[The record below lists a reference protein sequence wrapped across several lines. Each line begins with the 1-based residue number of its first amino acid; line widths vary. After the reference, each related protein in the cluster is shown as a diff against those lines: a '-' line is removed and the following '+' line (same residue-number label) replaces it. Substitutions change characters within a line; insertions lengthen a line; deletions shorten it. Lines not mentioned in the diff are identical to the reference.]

1 MSQQQLV
8 PEPQDGSS
16 SDSQGNEEIYKRPY
30 KSARSS
36 NMPKD
41 EHPSTFEETIPPFSY
56 RAQDRVTQ
64 NTPDLRSGAHFHET
78 NVHERQSRRRRF
90 SPDGDALEN
99 GYQPYRQQQR
109 VYNQV
114 PPWARPQQHKNRHV
128 LRWIVMLILA
138 IILIKPLLILIGG
151 LFLAGLTLLGFIILI
166 PLIVLGALL
175 LAGLVLAIL
184 GIVLGRAVWR
194 GIWRW

>member
-1 MSQQQLV
+1 VSQQQLV

-16 SDSQGNEEIYKRPY
+16 SNSQGNEEIYKRPY
-30 KSARSS
+30 KSARSG

-41 EHPSTFEETIPPFSY
+41 EHPSTFEETIPPYSY
-56 RAQDRVTQ
+56 RAQDRVAQ
-64 NTPDLRSGAHFHET
+64 NTPDPANTAHFYET
-78 NVHERQSRRRRF
+78 NARERQSRRRRF

-109 VYNQV
+109 VHSQV
-114 PPWARPQQHKNRHV
+114 PSWARPQQRRNARF
-128 LRWIVMLILA
+128 LRWIIVLILA
-138 IILIKPLLILIGG
+138 IIFIKPLVVLIGG
-151 LFLAGLTLLGFIILI
+151 LFLAGLTVLGFIILI

>member
-16 SDSQGNEEIYKRPY
+16 SGSQGNEELYKRPY

-41 EHPSTFEETIPPFSY
+41 EHPSTFEETIPPYSY
-56 RAQDRVTQ
+56 RAQDRITQ
-64 NTPDLRSGAHFHET
+64 NTPDPRNSAHLHET
-78 NVHERQSRRRRF
+78 NAHERQSRRRRF

-109 VYNQV
+109 TYNQV
-114 PPWARPQQHKNRHV
+114 PSWARPQQHKNTHF
-128 LRWIVMLILA
+128 LRWIIMLALV
-138 IILIKPLLILIGG
+138 IIFIKPLVILIGG
-151 LFLAGLTLLGFIILI
+151 LFLAGVTVLGLIILI
-166 PLIVLGALL
+166 PLIILGALL
-175 LAGLVLAIL
+175 LAGLVLVIL
-184 GIVLGRAVWR
+184 GMVLGRAVWR
-194 GIWRW
+194 SIWRW

>member
-1 MSQQQLV
+1 VSQQQLV

-30 KSARSS
+30 KSARSG

-41 EHPSTFEETIPPFSY
+41 EHPSTFEETIPPHSY
-56 RAQDRVTQ
+56 RAQDRVTH
-64 NTPDLRSGAHFHET
+64 NTPDPRSGAHFHET
-78 NVHERQSRRRRF
+78 NAHERQSRRRRF

-109 VYNQV
+109 VYTQV